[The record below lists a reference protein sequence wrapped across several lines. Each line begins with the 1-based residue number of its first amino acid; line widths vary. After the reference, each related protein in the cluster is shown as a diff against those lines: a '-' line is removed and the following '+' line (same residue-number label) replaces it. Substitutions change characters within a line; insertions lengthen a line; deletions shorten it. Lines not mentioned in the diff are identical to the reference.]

1 MRTSYVITRTSNVI
15 GNTTEVRR
23 IATVEATVK
32 SEKPDG
38 VEEEHMEMSCLETMN
53 LFLGLSMVNDVVFMH
68 AYPLGKAR
76 VCSVPP
82 TEIPFFVRL
91 TFRLF
96 KRCTIYTI
104 RPSVA
109 LRQRAETRSSAQ
121 EARGYVRESRG
132 CGQKDRAY

>member
-68 AYPLGKAR
+68 AYPLGKAIQALYDLYHPAI
-76 VCSVPP
+76 SS
-82 TEIPFFVRL
+82 
-91 TFRLF
+91 
-96 KRCTIYTI
+96 
-104 RPSVA
+104 PST
-109 LRQRAETRSSAQ
+109 TR
-121 EARGYVRESRG
+121 
-132 CGQKDRAY
+132 